1 MAEPSDAAYS
11 RAGELAFQMLS
22 RIAQDAA
29 ESRAAGQPLAA

>member
-1 MAEPSDAAYS
+1 MAEPSDAAYR

-29 ESRAAGQPLAA
+29 EARIAAQSLAA